1 MHSIEGESFFD
12 ATFLTKTEQWNYE
25 SEWRMIERNIT
36 ERRRPYPPSA
46 LVEVIFG
53 ARIKLDD
60 RTKIL
65 SAIEVSGATPKLLKA
80 EIDETRFQINLVKL

>member
-12 ATFLTKTEQWNYE
+12 ATFLTKAEQWSYE

-53 ARIKLDD
+53 ARIEPDHFSKVRLAVD
-60 RTKIL
+60 
-65 SAIEVSGATPKLLKA
+65 ASGATPKFFKA
-80 EIDETRFQINLVKL
+80 EIDETRFNINLVEF